1 MKYIRKAY
9 CYIQHHIITFNLS
22 CIFIFII
29 NVQAAVAQSSNAIGF
44 RYGVNKPYSDA
55 YKFGTGGAVQA
66 NIAFSKK
73 WGFDISFNYD
83 RIRGDQSTF
92 FSPAE
97 KELITLSEAKSLN
110 LFHIDLAARY
120 YIVPDLFVKTGPI
133 IYFAGGNEDL
143 GGLGI
148 GGTAAIGYQLMLDK
162 RNKLEF
168 VFNTDLINVQRNIG
182 TGTTPIAGLKVA
194 YAFNFSRR

>member
-1 MKYIRKAY
+1 MKPIYKT
-9 CYIQHHIITFNLS
+9 CHFIQHRIPVFNLA
-22 CIFIFII
+22 FIFLFII
-29 NVQAAVAQSSNAIGF
+29 HVQTGAAQSRNAIGF
-44 RYGVNKPYSDA
+44 RYGLNKPYSDA
-55 YKFGTGGAVQA
+55 YKFGTGGALQA

-73 WGFDISFNYD
+73 WGFDASFNYD
-83 RIRGDQSTF
+83 RINGDQSTF
-92 FSPAE
+92 FSPVE
-97 KELITLSEAKSLN
+97 QELITLSEAKSLD

-120 YIVPDLFVKTGPI
+120 YIIPDVFAKLGPI
-133 IYFAGGNEDL
+133 LYFAGGNDDL

-168 VFNTDLINVQRNIG
+168 VFSTDLINVQRSIG
-182 TGTTPIAGLKVA
+182 TGITPIAGLKVA